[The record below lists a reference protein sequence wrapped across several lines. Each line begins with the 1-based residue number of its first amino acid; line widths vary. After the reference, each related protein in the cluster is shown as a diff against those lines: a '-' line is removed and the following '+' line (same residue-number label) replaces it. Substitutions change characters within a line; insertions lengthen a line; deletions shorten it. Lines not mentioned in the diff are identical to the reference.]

1 MVTDTLTC
9 RHNLVHDSIACVR
22 REVIDHHHHPAAGGD
37 DDTGRRS
44 SFVSLTG
51 QEILAQQGVHLVK
64 VPTILPILDEDW
76 FVKEITNLCRVVFSA
91 TGDDVC

>member
-1 MVTDTLTC
+1 
-9 RHNLVHDSIACVR
+9 VR
-22 REVIDHHHHPAAGGD
+22 REVIDNHHPAAGGD
-37 DDTGRRS
+37 DTARRS

-76 FVKEITNLCRVVFSA
+76 FVKEITNLCRGAFSA
-91 TGDDVC
+91 TGDDDC